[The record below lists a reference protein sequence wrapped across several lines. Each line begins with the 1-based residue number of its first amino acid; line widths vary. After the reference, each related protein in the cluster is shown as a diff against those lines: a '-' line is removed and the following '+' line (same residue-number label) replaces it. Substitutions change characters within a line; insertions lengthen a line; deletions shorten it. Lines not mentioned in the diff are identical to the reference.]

1 MSMRDRVD
9 FRAVKQAVSM
19 SHYQVRACTDSSVNR
34 KDLVRFDRG
43 ERKDSFRNPVSGRMR
58 LAG

>member
-34 KDLVRFDRG
+34 KDLVRFRPRRSQG
-43 ERKDSFRNPVSGRMR
+43 FLSEPVSGRMR